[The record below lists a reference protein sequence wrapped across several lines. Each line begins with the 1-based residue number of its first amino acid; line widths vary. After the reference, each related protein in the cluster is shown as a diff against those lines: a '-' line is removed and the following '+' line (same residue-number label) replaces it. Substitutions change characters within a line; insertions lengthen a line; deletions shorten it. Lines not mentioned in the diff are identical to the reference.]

1 MRDKI
6 KLLIV
11 STYNPEDIS
20 TAANAALIAYLPI
33 IFFRSAR
40 FKVSYFSNS
49 TKICRLVTLLCH
61 TPMYKTKAI
70 LTNKNINKDINTQLG
85 KRHLKINI
93 IILKANNPKDI

>member
-33 IFFRSAR
+33 IFE
-40 FKVSYFSNS
+40 
-49 TKICRLVTLLCH
+49 C
-61 TPMYKTKAI
+61 
-70 LTNKNINKDINTQLG
+70 LG
-85 KRHLKINI
+85 KRADETL
-93 IILKANNPKDI
+93 AR